1 MAPAKTGCRIPGA
14 DVPIGPVEK
23 LISDKPDIVVVLT
36 WDIAGEVIA
45 QLRRMAD
52 GDWNPRYWV
61 PLPKPG
67 FISA

>member
-1 MAPAKTGCRIPGA
+1 
-14 DVPIGPVEK
+14 VPIGPVEK
-23 LISDKPDIVVVLT
+23 LISDKPDVVVVLT

-67 FISA
+67 FIAA